1 MKMRLEFLLLVVA
14 AFPSCLSRMGHDSG
28 EDSRQDSPR
37 DSRRSR
43 GRSRDR
49 SPRLLPA
56 PLVLLLPSEPGPPR
70 LRCLA
75 PRRFPGS
82 TFELLPGMPGGM
94 PGLPVRS
101 VLAAP
106 DQHWAEFS
114 LPGTARCW
122 RCRYR
127 NHNGSAWLESELS
140 PVIGSSDLGD
150 AECHLGDPGVTG
162 PPPTAGTLRNGTGPA
177 LPRDCPCQGVCCGIP
192 VLDPVISPLSLPD
205 PSWLLPI
212 SLGVAVPGLLLLLG
226 AAAVAW
232 RGLRRQRGQS
242 RTVPA
247 PVRPDPPCQSRDPG
261 IPKSIPRPLKPTRV
275 PPNPPPDPQTSHP

>member
-28 EDSRQDSPR
+28 EDSRQDSHR

-82 TFELLPGMPGGM
+82 TFELLPGMPAGM

-150 AECHLGDPGVTG
+150 VECHLGDPGVTG
-162 PPPTAGTLRNGTGPA
+162 PPPTAGTLRN
-177 LPRDCPCQGVCCGIP
+177 
-192 VLDPVISPLSLPD
+192 D
-205 PSWLLPI
+205 PSWLLPV
-212 SLGVAVPGLLLLLG
+212 SLGVAVPGLLLG

-232 RGLRRQRGQS
+232 RGLRRQRERS
-242 RTVPA
+242 PTVPA
-247 PVRPDPPCQSRDPG
+247 PSFPMASA
-261 IPKSIPRPLKPTRV
+261 PTSLS
-275 PPNPPPDPQTSHP
+275 Q

>member
-28 EDSRQDSPR
+28 EDSRQDSHR

-82 TFELLPGMPGGM
+82 TFELLPGMPAGM

-150 AECHLGDPGVTG
+150 VECHLGDPGVTG

-177 LPRDCPCQGVCCGIP
+177 PAAG
-192 VLDPVISPLSLPD
+192 LSLSGGLRRD
-205 PSWLLPI
+205 PGAGSGDLP
-212 SLGVAVPGLLLLLG
+212 SLPSRSFLAPPGLSRCRRPG
-226 AAAVAW
+226 AAAGGCG
-232 RGLRRQRGQS
+232 RGL
-242 RTVPA
+242 A
-247 PVRPDPPCQSRDPG
+247 RPPEAA
-261 IPKSIPRPLKPTRV
+261 
-275 PPNPPPDPQTSHP
+275 